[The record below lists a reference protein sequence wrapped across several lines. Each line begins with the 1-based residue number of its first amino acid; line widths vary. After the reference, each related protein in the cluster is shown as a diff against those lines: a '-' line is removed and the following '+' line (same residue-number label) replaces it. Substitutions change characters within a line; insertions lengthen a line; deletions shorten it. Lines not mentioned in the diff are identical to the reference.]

1 MRWGLILSDP
11 DKNQARRLK
20 AEVLLAMQQIP
31 LAGWTEA
38 EAAFFGEVKDRNAFL
53 RRTAMALMRPG
64 EPLPLNAVLTY
75 LSGDAL
81 PGNVLRRYL
90 FLQLSLLPYLRVH
103 GSVAQGEGCFHL
115 GEDLLVA
122 PVSEED
128 TVEAVLPPGQW
139 TDLQDGQVWTGCL
152 RLMRGYNAMPVL
164 ARENALIPIGVEDR
178 RSDGDD
184 ADRLTLHWYQP
195 REEACCVLAD
205 GTTYHVMMQDGCP
218 AVQSDSGKPWHLI
231 IHRDGQEQLIR

>member
-1 MRWGLILSDP
+1 MRWGLILSDS

-31 LAGWTEA
+31 LAGWTED
-38 EAAFFGEVKDRNAFL
+38 EAALFGEVKDRNAFL
-53 RRTAMALMRPG
+53 RRTAMVLMRPG
-64 EPLPLNAVLTY
+64 EPLPLDAVLTY

-90 FLQLSLLPYLRVH
+90 FLQLSLLPYLRVND
-103 GSVAQGEGCFHL
+103 SVTQGEGCFHL
-115 GEDLLVA
+115 GDDLLVA
-122 PVSEED
+122 PASEED

-164 ARENALIPIGVEDR
+164 ARENALVPIGVEDR

-195 REEACCVLAD
+195 KEEAHCVLAD
-205 GTTYHVMMQDGCP
+205 GTTYHVKMQDGRP
-218 AVQSDSGKPWHLI
+218 AAQSDSGKPWHLI
-231 IHRDGQEQLIR
+231 IHQDGQEQLIR